1 MEGAGSMKDMRDF
14 IAACEQEG
22 ILHRIK
28 AEVDWDLELSHIA
41 KLNEEKSGPALLFEN
56 VKDYDTPVITSVCTT
71 AERLAVIMG
80 MPRDSTLVQIME
92 KWVEVGDDLLP
103 PVEVDRASAPCKQ
116 NILTGDEIDLYKFPV
131 PKWYPLD
138 GGRFFGTAHFIIT
151 KDPESNWVN
160 LGTYR
165 SQLLGKDKLGT
176 QFIKGKHAD
185 LMLKK
190 YQALGK
196 PMPVASIVGCDP
208 LLFILGAARLSAF
221 TSEYDVAGAIRGQ
234 AVEVVTGETV
244 DLPIPAHAEI
254 VVEGEVDADK
264 FMEEGPFGEYT
275 GYYSGVGTDPRNF
288 IDVKCITHRDNPI
301 LWGTTVGRA
310 VTDTHMTMALSYGA
324 TLWQQLKAMKIPGIR
339 SVYCPPE
346 GSGRFLAIISVKQ
359 MYPGHADQVLT
370 AAISTEMGAYGLKT
384 VIVVDEDIDP
394 WDIPRVMYALAFRF
408 QPNRSQVIKRGR
420 STPLDPS
427 LPIDARDITGR
438 LLLDATI
445 PYDWKDKPIPISL
458 DPEMVK
464 RVEGR
469 VVGAGIRIN
478 DPEALNDTITADSAQ
493 GRVRR
498 VPAASLKISLDD

>member
-1 MEGAGSMKDMRDF
+1 MKSMRDF
-14 IAACEQEG
+14 IEVCEKDEQ
-22 ILHRIK
+22 IHRIK
-28 AEVDWDLELSHIA
+28 AEVDWNLELSHIA

-56 VKDYDTPVITSVCTT
+56 VKGYKTPVITSVCTT
-71 AERLAVIMG
+71 TDRLAIIMG
-80 MPRDSTLVQIME
+80 MPKGTTLVDLMRR
-92 KWVEVGDDLLP
+92 WVEVGANRVP
-103 PVEVDRASAPCKQ
+103 PKWVDKAPCKE
-116 NILTGDEIDLYKFPV
+116 NIWKGKDIDLFKFPV

-138 GGRFFGTAHFIIT
+138 GGRFIGTAHFIIS
-151 KDPESNWVN
+151 KDPDSGWVN

-165 SQLLGKDKLGT
+165 SQLLEKDKIGT

-185 LMLKK
+185 IMLKK

-196 PMPVASIVGCDP
+196 PMPVASVIGCDP
-208 LLFILGAARLSAF
+208 LLFVLGAARLSAF
-221 TSEYDVAGAIRGQ
+221 VSEYDVAGSIRGEPI
-234 AVEVVTGETV
+234 EVVKGETV

-254 VVEGEVDADK
+254 VIEGEVDANK
-264 FMEEGPFGEYT
+264 FLPEGPFGEYT

-288 IDVKCITHRDNPI
+288 IDVKCVTFRNNPI

-324 TLWQQLKAMKIPGIR
+324 TLWQQLVDMKIPGIR

-346 GSGRFLAIISVKQ
+346 GSGRFLAVISMKQ

-384 VIVVDEDIDP
+384 VIVVDEDIDA
-394 WDIPRVMYALAFRF
+394 WDIPRVLYALSFRF

-445 PYDWKDKPIPISL
+445 PYDWKEKPIPIKL

-464 RVEGR
+464 RVEARWSELGF
-469 VVGAGIRIN
+469 
-478 DPEALNDTITADSAQ
+478 
-493 GRVRR
+493 
-498 VPAASLKISLDD
+498 